1 MWWWLGACM
10 SRSSVKKLGLTRR
23 IVASSGLAAALLV
36 AAPAAVAAADDGAD
50 SSAPS
55 SSGTADQVQTDG
67 SSGSGAT
74 ESGSSA
80 GGGTDAEAPVGDPGG
95 DPAGGDSG
103 GGESQGAET
112 GGAGAG
118 ESGAGSSD
126 EASSTD
132 SEGVADQS
140 PATQTPDADGSSA
153 PSDSSADDSA
163 SDTTPSWLFPS
174 PGRHRA
180 DSEPTGRHRADAEP
194 TGRHRADT
202 STTVPTTVTATAPT
216 VIERAGSATS
226 IDEFVGEPG
235 TGAATTDVATE
246 QSAPGSFY
254 RLVDG
259 PGHKGL
265 IFLNQQLTAAG
276 VLSRRSSED
285 GSDLLGL
292 LGPGE
297 RLSVPAQTVAERA
310 LGKGSLAES
319 TASNLDPAQ
328 AFLQQAVKVLT
339 ARLVWAGIDQGNKY
353 LDPSDFQVLIGDNY
367 RILDNDGITYTYD
380 ADADTITF
388 TNTTDED
395 VAIVAVDQFNVPH
408 GDGLYVVPAGQ
419 STTID
424 ASGDIS
430 GYVMQGQRDSAGRAI
445 IYGMVVVQDD
455 QTLSY
460 NFNPFGGAIRD
471 TADEFTDPDDIFWDP
486 SDGLATGILWPTFA
500 TGADPVEDGVY
511 YTTDR
516 SGMTIHNDGDED
528 IAIVVFTGG
537 AASNTLPQTDF
548 YVIEA
553 GGSHRIDLPEG
564 AYAVTSV
571 QGERVVGGADAGMP
585 RMYGTLTAIG
595 SATGPAITETDTLP
609 GDGIPSI
616 TRGPSTPAGK
626 VDEGVAIVA

>member
-1 MWWWLGACM
+1 M
-10 SRSSVKKLGLTRR
+10 KKLGLTRR

-67 SSGSGAT
+67 ASGSGAT

-80 GGGTDAEAPVGDPGG
+80 GGGTDAEAPVGDAGG

-103 GGESQGAET
+103 GGESEGAET
-112 GGAGAG
+112 GAGSGGAGAG
-118 ESGAGSSD
+118 ESGADSSD
-126 EASSTD
+126 AEASGTE
-132 SEGVADQS
+132 SEGVAGDS

-163 SDTTPSWLFPS
+163 SDTTPSWSFPS

-194 TGRHRADT
+194 TGRHRADA
-202 STTVPTTVTATAPT
+202 STTVTTTAPT
-216 VIERAGSATS
+216 VIESAGSATS

-235 TGAATTDVATE
+235 TGAATADVATE

-297 RLSVPAQTVAERA
+297 RLSVPAQTVAEQV
-310 LGKGSLAES
+310 LDNGSLAES

-367 RILDNDGITYTYD
+367 RIVDNDGITYTYD
-380 ADADTITF
+380 ANADTITF

-471 TADEFTDPDDIFWDP
+471 TADEFTDPDDVFWDP

-500 TGADPVEDGVY
+500 TGADPVENGVY

-553 GGSHRIDLPEG
+553 GGSHRIELPEG
-564 AYAVTSV
+564 AYAVTSI
-571 QGERVVGGADAGMP
+571 QGERVVGGADAGLP

>member
-74 ESGSSA
+74 ESGLSA
-80 GGGTDAEAPVGDPGG
+80 GGGTDEAAPVGDPGG

-112 GGAGAG
+112 GAGGAGAG
-118 ESGAGSSD
+118 ESGAGSSAG
-126 EASSTD
+126 ASGTD
-132 SEGVADQS
+132 SEDVADQS

-163 SDTTPSWLFPS
+163 SDTTPSWSFPS

-194 TGRHRADT
+194 TGRHRADA
-202 STTVPTTVTATAPT
+202 SITVPTTAPT
-216 VIERAGSATS
+216 VIEGAGSATS

-235 TGAATTDVATE
+235 TGVATTDVATE

-310 LGKGSLAES
+310 LGTGSLAES
-319 TASNLDPAQ
+319 SASNLDPAQ

-424 ASGDIS
+424 TSGDIS

-471 TADEFTDPDDIFWDP
+471 TADEFTDPDDVFWDP

-516 SGMTIHNDGDED
+516 SGMTIHNDGDDD